1 MTNALIVTGSSRGI
15 GAATARV
22 AAARGWPVCINYRS
36 GKAEAETVAH
46 DVEKAGG
53 KAIVVA
59 GDMAREDDILT
70 LFETCDRELG
80 TLGGLVNNAGITG
93 PITRVE
99 DISAAILHEVIN
111 LNTIGAY
118 LCGREAVKRLST
130 ARGGPGGAIVN
141 VSSRASG
148 LGSPNEWVHY
158 AASKGAIDSFTI
170 GLSKEV
176 APEGIRVNAVT
187 PGLIETD
194 IHEKAGVG
202 DRLARLVPGVPMKR
216 TGTAEEVAETIV
228 WLLSDHASYVTGA
241 ILPVGGGR

>member
-22 AAARGWPVCINYRS
+22 AAAHGWPVCINYRS
-36 GKAEAETVAH
+36 GKAEAAAVAH
-46 DVEKAGG
+46 DIEQAGG
-53 KAIVVA
+53 KVIVVA
-59 GDMAREDDILT
+59 GDMALEDDILS

-80 TLGGLVNNAGITG
+80 SLGGLVNNAGITG

-99 DISAAILHEVIN
+99 DITADILHEVLN

-176 APEGIRVNAVT
+176 AAEGIRVNAVT
-187 PGLIETD
+187 PGLIETE

-202 DRLARLVPGVPMKR
+202 DRLEKLAPGVPMKR
-216 TGTAEEVAETIV
+216 TGTAEEVADVIV
-228 WLLSDHASYVTGA
+228 WLLSDQASYVTGA
-241 ILPVGGGR
+241 FVPVGGGR

>member
-36 GKAEAETVAH
+36 GKAEAEAVAH

-99 DISAAILHEVIN
+99 DISADTLHEVIN

-187 PGLIETD
+187 PGLIETE

-202 DRLARLVPGVPMKR
+202 DRLEKLAPGVPMKR

-228 WLLSDHASYVTGA
+228 WLLSDQASYVTGA
-241 ILPVGGGR
+241 IVPIGGGR